1 MEVGTM
7 NTIITTILMEKRMI
21 IQAMRTLISKG
32 LSLKVSISKAM
43 MMTILIANMEGTLMM
58 TMRRI
63 IITTQNIRK
72 FWKQL
77 LETRL
82 YYMNTLLINLSELTS
97 KT

>member
-1 MEVGTM
+1 MS
-7 NTIITTILMEKRMI
+7 TIITTILMVKLMI

-43 MMTILIANMEGTLMM
+43 MMTILIANMESTLMM

-72 FWKQL
+72 FWKPL